1 MFKKSYFCVY
11 LIGATIIMILFSY
24 LFNGTEGLLYITDNI
39 NEAIAIKY
47 VSELLSSGA
56 EDNMIIG
63 LFDWF
68 YIPIIILYAYKC
80 YMTKFILSTYFLIIS
95 LQLFSFML
103 LDIGSI
109 YETIIYGKN
118 LILFIWFI
126 SYFMVISISMYGF
139 LNYKN
144 ISQKRSKNVYRNNK

>member
-1 MFKKSYFCVY
+1 MFKKSYFCIY
-11 LIGATIIMILFSY
+11 LISATIIMVLFSY
-24 LFNGTEGLLYITDNI
+24 LFNGTQGLLYITDNT

-95 LQLFSFML
+95 LQLLSFML

-144 ISQKRSKNVYRNNK
+144 IS